1 MRANETDRPMDAR
14 AYGEAGARR
23 DHRPR
28 GPRRPT
34 TALLALVVV
43 LVAGVGIALPTSAQE
58 VLTPAA
64 VALTA
69 TPDTMLV
76 QGDDVTVNGTGAEP
90 NAFLVI
96 GQCLAGATAID
107 DCLQLSGVGTSG
119 SGNFATIVTPRR
131 LMTISGVV
139 HDCADVGACELA
151 AFDYDDGPPAILAS
165 AAIQF
170 DPSVPPPP
178 PPSLA
183 ATPSTGLVQGDVVTL
198 VGVDYPS
205 SASVGVVQCLSSAP
219 TSGGTGEGCDLST
232 LLFVQTDGSGGFT
245 QSFTPRRLIFTS
257 DGAHDCALEA
267 CVIGAG
273 TPVDGEGAR
282 ADIQFDPNVPPPP
295 PPTITIT
302 PSNGLADG
310 QTVTVTGVGF
320 QPGWVNVVQCGQP
333 PEDSGSNCE
342 LSDLQSTTVAGD
354 GTFSYQMAVNRVIST
369 PNGDIDC
376 TGTDVCAIGVGTSPG
391 RGDDSPIGFAADPP
405 TGGAGGGNVLAATA
419 VSADPTY
426 AG

>member
-1 MRANETDRPMDAR
+1 MRAHETDRSMGAR
-14 AYGEAGARR
+14 ADGARGACRVHRTRGARR
-23 DHRPR
+23 
-28 GPRRPT
+28 PT
-34 TALLALVVV
+34 KALLALVVA
-43 LVAGVGIALPTSAQE
+43 LVAGVAIALPTSAQE

-76 QGDDVTVNGTGAEP
+76 QGDDVTINGTGAEP
-90 NAFLVI
+90 NAFLLI
-96 GQCLAGATAID
+96 GQCLAGATTID

-139 HDCADVGACELA
+139 HDCADVGTCELA
-151 AFDYDDGPPAILAS
+151 AIDYDDGPPAILA
-165 AAIQF
+165 AAGIQF

-178 PPSLA
+178 PPSLTV
-183 ATPSTGLVQGDVVTL
+183 TPSTGLVQGDVVQV
-198 VGVDYPS
+198 VGADYPPNTG
-205 SASVGVVQCLSSAP
+205 VGIVQCLESAG
-219 TSGGTGEGCDLST
+219 SGGTGVGCDLST
-232 LLFVQTDGSGGFT
+232 LQFVPTDGGGGFT

-257 DGAHDCALEA
+257 DGTHDCALEA
-267 CVIGAG
+267 CIIGAG
-273 TPVDGEGAR
+273 TPPDGQDGAR
-282 ADIQFDPNVPPPP
+282 ATIQFDPNVPPPP

-310 QTVTVTGVGF
+310 QTVTITGVGF
-320 QPGWVNVVQCGQP
+320 QPGWVNVVQCGEP

-342 LSDLQSTTVAGD
+342 LSDLQSTTVAAD

-369 PNGDIDC
+369 LNGDIDC

-391 RGDDSPIGFAADPP
+391 RGDDSPIGFAADTP
-405 TGGAGGGNVLAATA
+405 TGGGNTLAATA